1 MPAMTEP
8 KLIAGNANRPLA
20 NAIARRMSMHRGMN
34 VAPIEVRVER
44 FNDQEIFIE
53 VYENVRGEDM
63 YIIQPTSNPANDNL
77 MELLIMTDALKR
89 SSASRITA
97 VIPYFGYARQDR
109 RTKARTPI
117 SAKLVANLLTEA
129 GVDRILTLDLHAAQI
144 QGFFDIPVDNLY
156 AAPVF
161 ALDIKHHFRNRL
173 SDLMV
178 VSPDVGGVARARELA
193 QRIGAPLAI
202 VDKRR
207 EKPGEIAEMTVI
219 GEVAGKACII
229 VDDIC
234 DTAGT
239 LCKAAQV
246 LTEHG
251 ATEVH
256 AYITHGVLSGPAV
269 ERVEN
274 SVMKS
279 LVITDSIEPTELVKG
294 AKNIRIVPTAPMFA
308 QAILNIWNG
317 TSVSSLF
324 EVDTLGP
331 IYEGLYTGS

>member
-117 SAKLVANLLTEA
+117 SAKLVANLLTQA

-219 GEVAGKACII
+219 GDVTGKACII